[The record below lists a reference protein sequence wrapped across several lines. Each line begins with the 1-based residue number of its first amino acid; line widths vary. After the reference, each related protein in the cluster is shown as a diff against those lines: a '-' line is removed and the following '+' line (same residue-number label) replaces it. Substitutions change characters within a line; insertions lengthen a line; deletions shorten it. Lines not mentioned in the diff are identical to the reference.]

1 MDRLLTTVGMTQCAG
16 DAVRLLPPRFKFDP
30 ALDDDTAGFAICG
43 QPRLGFGPGRAQNAS
58 NPRVIASDVPQVNG
72 RRLPTIDVQ
81 QQSRSRPAAAG
92 EFFTE
97 PERLKAPRAPRLHGQ
112 RARLAG
118 SVVSLIDNS
127 EPNTKARE
135 LARERQ
141 PRRAGAHHKHVN

>member
-1 MDRLLTTVGMTQCAG
+1 M
-16 DAVRLLPPRFKFDP
+16 
-30 ALDDDTAGFAICG
+30 CG
-43 QPRLGFGPGRAQNAS
+43 QHSFGFGLGHEQNEWK
-58 NPRVIASDVPQVNG
+58 PRVIASDVPQVNG
-72 RRLPTIDVQ
+72 RRLPTIDMQ

-97 PERLKAPRAPRLHGQ
+97 PERLKDLQAPRLHGQ

-141 PRRAGAHHKHVN
+141 PRRPGAHHKHVNFWSERCR